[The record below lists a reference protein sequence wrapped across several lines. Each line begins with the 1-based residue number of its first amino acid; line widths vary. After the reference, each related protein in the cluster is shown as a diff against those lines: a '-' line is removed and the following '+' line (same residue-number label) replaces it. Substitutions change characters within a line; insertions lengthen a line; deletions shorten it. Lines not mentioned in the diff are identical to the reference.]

1 MAEIDDNSD
10 GVVCPASH
18 GRWKAL
24 NYLTELLSEGKVQLE
39 DLVKQAENP
48 NPLDHGFLNKRK
60 RSPRKNSIFMK
71 PRQSHVPVLT
81 HPTNSRTGLIK
92 ITFKKPTYDKPPP
105 AAGESLERNPNIILA
120 RKRKKGSVI
129 GSGSDIGSGS
139 GSGSSPSRNNKK
151 FRMMRIPSST
161 SEPVLPET
169 FKNRIVEIGGRLES
183 LVFVIE
189 KDLFS
194 TDVSP
199 SHARLSVPYRQVK
212 NTFLSSYEEA
222 ELASERGIPVAVVQP
237 CLEECSMTFKSWK
250 KNSMYVLINGW
261 NNVCRENRLTA
272 RTLIRLWSF
281 RRNSELCFVLVKIV
295 GRNYAEGIVSD

>member
-1 MAEIDDNSD
+1 MAEIDDDFN
-10 GVVCPASH
+10 GVGCPASH
-18 GRWKAL
+18 RRWKCL

-39 DLVKQAENP
+39 DLVSQIENP

-71 PRQSHVPVLT
+71 PRQSHVPVET

-92 ITFKKPTYDKPPP
+92 ITFKKPTDVKPPP

-120 RKRKKGSVI
+120 CKRKKGFE
-129 GSGSDIGSGS
+129 IGSGS
-139 GSGSSPSRNNKK
+139 GSESGSSSSRNKKK
-151 FRMMRIPSST
+151 FRIMRIPSST

-194 TDVSP
+194 TDVST

-212 NTFLSSYEEA
+212 NTFLSSYEES
-222 ELASERGIPVAVVQP
+222 ELASERGIRVAVVQP

-250 KNSMYVLINGW
+250 KNSMFVLINGW
-261 NNVCRENRLTA
+261 NNVIRGNGLTA
-272 RTLIRLWSF
+272 RILIRLWSF
-281 RRNSELCFVLVKIV
+281 RRNSELCFALVKIV
-295 GRNYAEGIVSD
+295 GRNAESIMSH